1 MSDILTRN
9 NHGLSPVMPL
19 LHKAAGKLLA
29 IFFILATSLF
39 FQNAVFAAVAH
50 DAASESHTTG
60 ATGSTNQASFTWTH
74 TPVGTPRGVL
84 VFVFT
89 RSATQTVTGV
99 TYGGVAMTEIAGGAA
114 VDTAGEPGRV
124 DTFFLGAAIPTG
136 ARPVVVT
143 RTNNA
148 TVMYASAAT
157 QTAGANTE
165 VYTPGIILLQQNGAY
180 AVQSVTDGSTGVNSV
195 RYAGG
200 YSGGANVLAAGAGS
214 TILNN
219 IDIGSYTF
227 NTVRETTAG
236 QGARN
241 VGFTYGTSDDRAGVH
256 LAVRELPP
264 VTTLATGTDPAAA
277 TIAPGAAATDVDL
290 FTLQTASGTE
300 AITSVT
306 VNLSTSSGVGRLA
319 ITNNAGTEL
328 GFTTTPV
335 TGSNTIA
342 VAGMTATTTL
352 TTFRIRVTPLSHAAM
367 PLPPGAVYDI
377 TAPVTAW
384 AGPNTHAGSD
394 TNPDAL
400 TIDNFSPVGATS
412 AGGTAGNAQV
422 TLDWTTSASPDL
434 SRSVML
440 RWTAST
446 AGAAVPA
453 EGIDYVNGNTIGTAT
468 VVCVRTAD
476 AASAAVSGV
485 DGAGS
490 GGCSATPLVNGNTY
504 TYKIFQK
511 DSNGNYDAGVEM
523 GTFTP
528 PYPSLTCVTSSFTG
542 ADNSAPDS
550 INWDVQNVSGTFT
563 PVIFGNRLRITDITG
578 SVSTRATNKNL
589 FPFGN
594 NFVVAEF
601 DYWAYGGTGA
611 DGIAVTFSNP
621 NTPTPGANNPPTAGG
636 FGGSLGYAN
645 RDTAGTCNVPGFSG
659 GWIGVGIDEY
669 GNYSNPT
676 ECRNGGPGPRVNA
689 VSVRGS
695 GNGAA
700 SPSTSNY
707 AYVTGT
713 AALGANGVASGTS
726 VTPYRYRITLDS
738 VTDLAKVMVKVEQDK
753 TGAGYLPLFS
763 YDLKP
768 LITAG
773 TQAPLPSQLQFTLT
787 GSTGGSTNYHE
798 IDNLS
803 ICSASVVS
811 ALNHVAIDAPATAA
825 TLTDVPVII
834 EPHDAAHTPVDSGST
849 ISLST
854 STASGDWNI
863 GTGTGTFTP
872 GAADSG
878 LATYTFAPGET
889 SVTLDFNYQTA
900 GLVTINVADAGGGDL
915 LLNTPAGE
923 KANTID
929 FTASSFVFTDSACV
943 HNIAFG
949 APGQTCT
956 ILGWSPQVAGQNLAN
971 VYITAVNAAGV
982 PTRLS
987 TANRTRNMRFGL
999 SCHDPAAHAGIQAT
1013 FGAVTLP
1020 LCEANGAMPTAWS
1033 ATLAA
1038 FFPGGIPSAGP
1049 YIFNY
1054 ADVGAV
1060 NLWMQNSASLG
1071 QVGASG
1077 TFVVKPG
1084 GFVLSGIMRT
1094 SDSFANPAAADAAGV
1109 KFVKAGEMFSV
1120 TVTATT
1126 CAPASAT
1133 CTVAG
1138 VATPNYGNETA
1149 AESVMLASALVAPAG
1164 GSNPAVGGAFGAF
1177 GAAHP
1182 SGLPAGAGGVAH
1194 GTAFTWDEVGIINLT
1209 PSVGDGDYL
1218 GLGDVTGT
1226 ASGNVGRFFP
1236 DHFALSGMPIVNR
1249 ILSGCVPDSSFT
1261 YAGEEFQA
1269 TFTLEAR
1276 NAANIPTAN
1285 YLTANGYAKLDGTA
1299 PTNFNFG
1306 AIDLADAVPPLT
1318 ATPSVVLTLGTSS
1331 GSWTAGGQ
1339 GTFNVNLTVNR
1350 AAAPDPDGPFESFN
1364 LGVDPI
1370 DTDGVKLASYNL
1382 DVNNDA
1388 TNDHSLVGASKIR
1401 FGRLKLSNAHGSE
1414 LLNLPIP
1421 IQTQYWN
1428 GISFVTNGEDYCTQ
1442 IGATNIGLANY
1453 TKNLALGETVIS
1465 TGTAFN
1471 AGVGSLIL
1479 SKPGAT
1485 NDGSVDLVIN
1495 LSATATEAPCITL
1508 TPDPVTVGANLGYL
1522 RGKWCGAAYDKD
1534 PSVRATF
1541 GVYKGNNEFIYLR
1554 ESY

>member
-1 MSDILTRN
+1 MNGIPAYK
-9 NHGLSPVMPL
+9 NHGLSSAMSL
-19 LHKAAGKLLA
+19 LHKAAGKLS
-29 IFFILATSLF
+29 IILFAATVFLF
-39 FQNAVFAAVAH
+39 FQNEVLAAVAH
-50 DAASESHTTG
+50 DAASESHTGT
-60 ATGSTNQASFTWTH
+60 TGSTNQASFTWTH
-74 TPVGTPRGVL
+74 TPAGTPRGVL
-84 VFVFT
+84 VYVFT
-89 RSATQTVTGV
+89 RSATLTVTGV
-99 TYGGVAMTEIAGGAA
+99 TYGGIAMTAVAGGAA

-124 DTFFLGAAIPTG
+124 DTFFLGASVPTG

-148 TVMYASAAT
+148 TVMYASATT
-157 QTAGANTE
+157 QTAAGDTE
-165 VYTPGIILLQQNGAY
+165 VYTPGIVLLQQNGAY
-180 AVQSVTDGSTGVNSV
+180 AVQSVTDGSAGVNSV
-195 RYAGG
+195 RYAAG
-200 YSGGANVLAAGAGS
+200 YYGANRVLAAGAGS
-214 TILNN
+214 TLLNN

-227 NTVRETTAG
+227 NTARETAAG

-241 VGFTYGTSDDRAGVH
+241 VGFTGASDDRAAVH
-256 LAVRELPP
+256 LAVREIPP
-264 VTTLATGTDPAAA
+264 VTTLATGTDPVAA
-277 TIAPGAAATDVDL
+277 TIAPGAAATDVDH

-306 VNLSTSSGVGRLA
+306 VNLSTSDGVGRLA
-319 ITNNAGTEL
+319 ITNNAGAEL
-328 GFTTTPV
+328 GFTTAPV

-352 TTFRIRVTPLSHAAM
+352 TTFNIRVTPLSHAAM
-367 PLPPGAVYDI
+367 PLPPGAVYGI

-412 AGGTAGNAQV
+412 VGGTAGNAQV

-440 RWTAST
+440 RWTAGT
-446 AGAAVPA
+446 AGAEVPA
-453 EGIDYVNGNTIGTAT
+453 EGNDYVNGNTIDTAT

-476 AASAAVSGV
+476 AASTAVSGV
-485 DGAGS
+485 DGAGT
-490 GGCSATPLVNGNTY
+490 GGCSATPLVNGQTY

-511 DSNGNYDAGVEM
+511 DSNGNYDAGVEV
-523 GTFTP
+523 GTFNP
-528 PYPSLTCVTSSFTG
+528 PYPSLTCVTSNFTG

-550 INWDVQNVSGTFT
+550 INWDVQRVSGTFT

-578 SVSTRATNKNL
+578 SVATRATNKNL

-611 DGIAVTFSNP
+611 DGIAVTFSDP

-645 RDTAGTCNVPGFSG
+645 RDTAGTCNVPGFTG

-695 GNGAA
+695 GSGAT

-738 VTDLAKVMVKVEQDK
+738 VTDLAKMMVKVEQDK
-753 TGAGYLPLFS
+753 TGTGYLPLFS

-849 ISLST
+849 INLST
-854 STASGDWNI
+854 STGSGDWAI

-872 GAADSG
+872 GAAGSG

-900 GLVTINVADAGGGDL
+900 GLVTISVTDAGGGDL

-929 FTASSFVFTDSACV
+929 FTASSFVFTDSSCV

-956 ILGWSPQVAGQNLAN
+956 ILNWSPQVAGQDMPN

-987 TANRTRNMRFGL
+987 RTANRTRNMRFGL
-999 SCHDPAAHAGIQAT
+999 SCHDPVAHAGIQAT
-1013 FGAVTLP
+1013 FDVVALP

-1033 ATLAA
+1033 TTLAA
-1038 FFPGGIPSAGP
+1038 FFPAGIPSAGP

-1071 QVGASG
+1071 QIGASG

-1084 GFVLSGIMRT
+1084 GFVLTGIQQT
-1094 SDSFANPAAADAAGV
+1094 AAPNLVNPAAANAAGA

-1120 TVTATT
+1120 TATATT

-1149 AESVMLASALVAPAG
+1149 SESVMLASALVAPVG
-1164 GSNPAVGGAFGAF
+1164 GSNPAVGGTFGVF

-1218 GLGDVTGT
+1218 GVGDVTGT

-1236 DHFALSGMPIVNR
+1236 DHFDTAVVATATLPMPCPAGLTCPVSYDGFVYSGQPFSVQVTALN
-1249 ILSGCVPDSSFT
+1249 LSDGTTTNYDGTFGFSK
-1261 YAGEEFQA
+1261 A
-1269 TFTLEAR
+1269 TT
-1276 NAANIPTAN
+1276 
-1285 YLTANGYAKLDGTA
+1285 LTAWDAKGGATQNPGSGVLGSNAVAAAAFGSGAATLADTPTYTFGASPTA
-1299 PTNFNFG
+1299 PTD
-1306 AIDLADAVPPLT
+1306 IYVR
-1318 ATPSVVLTLGTSS
+1318 AT
-1331 GSWTAGGQ
+1331 
-1339 GTFNVNLTVNR
+1339 
-1350 AAAPDPDGPFESFN
+1350 
-1364 LGVDPI
+1364 
-1370 DTDGVKLASYNL
+1370 DTDGVTSLRAISVEGGVKVASGR
-1382 DVNNDA
+1382 V
-1388 TNDHSLVGASKIR
+1388 KI
-1401 FGRLKLSNAHGSE
+1401 GNAHGSE
-1414 LLNLPIP
+1414 LLDLPMSA
-1421 IQTQYWN
+1421 TVQYYN
-1428 GISFVTNGEDYCTQ
+1428 GTNWLTSLTDSVTSLTL
-1442 IGATNIGLANY
+1442 GLSNY
-1453 TKNLALGETVIS
+1453 QCKTGCAWTTTPTPAGGPVIS
-1465 TGTAFN
+1465 GILSFK
-1471 AGVGSLIL
+1471 L
-1479 SKPGAT
+1479 SKPSGGGT
-1485 NDGSVDLVIN
+1485 GSVDVSI
-1495 LSATATEAPCITL
+1495 SAP
-1508 TPDPVTVGANLGYL
+1508 NYL
-1522 RGKWCGAAYDKD
+1522 LAGSNGAAVN
-1534 PSVRATF
+1534 PSIAGRATF

-1554 ESY
+1554 ETY

>member
-1 MSDILTRN
+1 MNGILACK
-9 NHGLSPVMPL
+9 NHGLSLVMPL
-19 LHKAAGKLLA
+19 IFHKAACKLLA
-29 IFFILATSLF
+29 IFFVLAASLF
-39 FQNAVFAAVAH
+39 SQNTAHAAITYFAS
-50 DAASESHTTG
+50 ASNPADNTNLDLTTVVVTPPALMQAGDLVVLIANARESG
-60 ATGSTNQASFTWTH
+60 QALAISATGGQTWT
-74 TPVGTPRGVL
+74 TEVANTATTTQRIFWARYNGTWSANPSVSFPAGANSTTL
-84 VFVFT
+84 VMHVFRPTLSSNTWALDVALTNSSFVAPGGLRDVT
-89 RSATQTVTGV
+89 ITGINTVTG
-99 TYGGVAMTEIAGGAA
+99 GALVLA
-114 VDTAGEPGRV
+114 TWVSID
-124 DTFFLGAAIPTG
+124 
-136 ARPVVVT
+136 
-143 RTNNA
+143 NN
-148 TVMYASAAT
+148 TWGL
-157 QTAGANTE
+157 QTAGWANAGNAQ
-165 VYTPGIILLQQNGAY
+165 YRNGDGNDASQSAAY
-180 AVQSVTDGSTGVNSV
+180 KVMPT
-195 RYAGG
+195 
-200 YSGGANVLAAGAGS
+200 AGASGNVVNRQLTLGGDAGNS
-214 TILNN
+214 SILA
-219 IDIGSYTF
+219 F
-227 NTVRETTAG
+227 REI
-236 QGARN
+236 
-241 VGFTYGTSDDRAGVH
+241 VPV
-256 LAVRELPP
+256 

-277 TIAPGAAATDVDL
+277 TIAPGAAATDVDV

-306 VNLSTSSGVGRLA
+306 VNLSTSDGVGRLA

-335 TGSNTIA
+335 TGSNIIA

-352 TTFRIRVTPLSHAAM
+352 TTFRVRVTPLSHAAM

-394 TNPDAL
+394 SNPDAL
-400 TIDNFSPVGATS
+400 TIDNFSPAGATS

-440 RWTAST
+440 RWTAGT

-453 EGIDYVNGNTIGTAT
+453 EGVDYVNGNTIGTAT

-490 GGCSATPLVNGNTY
+490 GGCSATPLVNGQTY

-511 DSNGNYDAGVEM
+511 DSNGNYDAGVEV

-578 SVSTRATNKNL
+578 SVATRATNKNL

-611 DGIAVTFSNP
+611 DGIAVTFSDP

-645 RDTAGTCNVPGFSG
+645 RDTGGVCNVPGFTG

-695 GNGAA
+695 GSGAT

-753 TGAGYLPLFS
+753 TGTGYLPLFS
-763 YDLKP
+763 YDLKS

-854 STASGDWNI
+854 STGLGDWTI
-863 GTGTGTFTP
+863 GTGTGTLTP

-889 SVTLDFNYQTA
+889 SVTLDFNYYTA

-956 ILGWSPQVAGQNLAN
+956 ILGWSPQVAGQDVPN

-982 PTRLS
+982 PRRLS

-999 SCHDPAAHAGIQAT
+999 SCHDPVVHAGIQAT
-1013 FGAVTLP
+1013 FGAATLP
-1020 LCEANGAMPTAWS
+1020 LCEANGATPTAWS

-1038 FFPGGIPSAGP
+1038 FFPGGIPSSGP

-1071 QVGASG
+1071 QIGASG

-1094 SDSFANPAAADAAGV
+1094 SDSFANPAAADAAGA
-1109 KFVKAGEMFSV
+1109 KFVKAGGMFSV

-1133 CTVAG
+1133 CTVTG

-1149 AESVMLASALVAPAG
+1149 AEGVMLASALVAPAG

-1218 GLGDVTGT
+1218 GMGDVTGT

-1236 DHFALSGMPIVNR
+1236 DHFDTAVVATATLPMPCPAGLTCPALYDGFVYSGQPFSVQLLAKN
-1249 ILSGCVPDSSFT
+1249 L
-1261 YAGEEFQA
+1261 
-1269 TFTLEAR
+1269 
-1276 NAANIPTAN
+1276 ANGTTAN
-1285 YLTANGYAKLDGTA
+1285 YDGTLGFSKNATLTAWDALGGATQNPGSGVLGSNAVAAAAFGSGAATLTDTPTYTFGTSPTA
-1299 PTNFNFG
+1299 PTD
-1306 AIDLADAVPPLT
+1306 IYLRAD
-1318 ATPSVVLTLGTSS
+1318 
-1331 GSWTAGGQ
+1331 
-1339 GTFNVNLTVNR
+1339 
-1350 AAAPDPDGPFESFN
+1350 
-1364 LGVDPI
+1364 
-1370 DTDGVKLASYNL
+1370 DTDGVTSLRAVSVEGGVKVASGR
-1382 DVNNDA
+1382 V
-1388 TNDHSLVGASKIR
+1388 KI
-1401 FGRLKLSNAHGSE
+1401 GNAHGSE
-1414 LLNLPIP
+1414 LLPLPMSAAV
-1421 IQTQYWN
+1421 QYYN
-1428 GISFVTNGEDYCTQ
+1428 GTNWLTSLTDNVTSLTLGLSNYQCKTGCAWTTTPTPASGQIIAGILSF
-1442 IGATNIGLANY
+1442 
-1453 TKNLALGETVIS
+1453 K
-1465 TGTAFN
+1465 
-1471 AGVGSLIL
+1471 L
-1479 SKPGAT
+1479 SKPTGGGT
-1485 NDGSVDLVIN
+1485 GSVDVSI
-1495 LSATATEAPCITL
+1495 SAP
-1508 TPDPVTVGANLGYL
+1508 NYL
-1522 RGKWCGAAYDKD
+1522 LAGSNGAAVN
-1534 PSVRATF
+1534 PSKAGRATF

-1554 ESY
+1554 ETY